1 MSGLPLL
8 TILRSREI
16 KKVAFSE
23 NMFLHILFYFKIN
36 IVSGTELGKLE
47 ADIAVLV
54 EKIMKG

>member
-1 MSGLPLL
+1 
-8 TILRSREI
+8 
-16 KKVAFSE
+16 
-23 NMFLHILFYFKIN
+23 MFLHILFYFKIN